1 MLTLWFVI
9 ALQVMNPFIHAH
21 AGAVQLDHANLSHVH
36 QGAHS
41 DDAWHVIAADEH
53 GAEVA
58 VAQGMPLHNS
68 TLGAAGADASLAVA
82 LKLPRA
88 DEVERP
94 GAGLP
99 SLLPLALPDH
109 LLPLALAPPSA

>member
-1 MLTLWFVI
+1 
-9 ALQVMNPFIHAH
+9 MNPFIHAH

-41 DDAWHVIAADEH
+41 EDVWHVIAADEH

-58 VAQGMPLHNS
+58 VAQGMPLRNG
-68 TLGAAGADASLAVA
+68 TPGAAVADAPLAAA
-82 LKLPRA
+82 LPLPRA
-88 DEVERP
+88 EEAERP

-99 SLLPLALPDH
+99 PPLPLALPDH

>member
-1 MLTLWFVI
+1 
-9 ALQVMNPFIHAH
+9 MNPFIHAH
-21 AGAVQLDHANLSHVH
+21 AGAVQLNHTHLSHVH

-58 VAQGMPLHNS
+58 VAQGMPLRNS
-68 TLGAAGADASLAVA
+68 TLAAAADAPLAVA

-88 DEVERP
+88 DEVERS

-99 SLLPLALPDH
+99 PPLPHALPDH